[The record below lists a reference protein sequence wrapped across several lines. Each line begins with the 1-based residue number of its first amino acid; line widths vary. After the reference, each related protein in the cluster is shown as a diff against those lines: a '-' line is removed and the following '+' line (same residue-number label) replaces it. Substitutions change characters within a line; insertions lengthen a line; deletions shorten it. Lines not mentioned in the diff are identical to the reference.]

1 MKKEIN
7 QRIRLLIIA
16 ILALLFV
23 ILVFDAYAAYNLPTE
38 VAREVTV
45 LTYTHGGDLHY
56 DVRLKPNDLY
66 GTTTMG
72 PGNTYFRK
80 ITEHIDAAFGY
91 EFTCDRDAEIT
102 CEYDVTACVASGTD
116 WEKRY
121 VLVPQTTFNSSGRSV
136 TFVEDLRI
144 DLAHY
149 EGIVSDISDEIGV
162 RTQNP
167 TVTIKYNIH
176 TIART
181 NVGNVDEFFTPD
193 LVIPLNKNAFTIES
207 NAEEKPGSIKTK
219 KTIIKQN
226 VKNRRTYSTAAAILI
241 LISLIIFVSLTR
253 DTETAVG
260 KAEKEIRS
268 AKKRYGDWIADAT
281 DVPVELG
288 QSVITLRSLGD
299 LVKVAEELG
308 KPIIR
313 KTRDYYVFDGSMRYE
328 YRSVVTGEATEMKE

>member
-7 QRIRLLIIA
+7 QRIRLLTIA

-38 VAREVTV
+38 VAHEVTV

-56 DVRLKPNDLY
+56 DVSLKPNNLY

-102 CEYDVTACVASGTD
+102 CEYDVIASVASGKD
-116 WEKRY
+116 WEKCY
-121 VLVPQTTFNSSGRSV
+121 VLVPQTTFNSSGRSA
-136 TFVEDLRI
+136 TFAEDLRI

-149 EGIVSDISDEIGV
+149 EEVVSNISDEIGV
-162 RTQNP
+162 RAQNP
-167 TVTIKYNIH
+167 TLTIKYNIH

-181 NVGNVDEFFTPD
+181 NVGDVDEFFTPS

-207 NAEEKPGSIKTK
+207 NADEKTGSIKTK

-226 VKNRRTYSTAAAILI
+226 VKSRRTYSAAAAILV
-241 LISLIIFVSLTR
+241 LISLILFVSLTR
-253 DTETAVG
+253 DTETAVS

-268 AKKRYGDWIADAT
+268 AKKKYGDWIADAT
-281 DVPVELG
+281 DIPIEIG
-288 QSVITLRSLGD
+288 QSVITLRSLSD

-308 KPIIR
+308 KPIIQ
-313 KTRDYYVFDGSMRYE
+313 KNQDYYVFDGSMRYE
-328 YRSVVTGEATEMKE
+328 YRSVVNEEETNE